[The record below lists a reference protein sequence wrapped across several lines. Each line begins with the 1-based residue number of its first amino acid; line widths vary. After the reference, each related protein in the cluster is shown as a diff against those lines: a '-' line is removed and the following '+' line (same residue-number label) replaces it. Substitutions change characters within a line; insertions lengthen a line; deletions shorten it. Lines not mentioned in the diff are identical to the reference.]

1 MKHIYIH
8 VPFCA
13 RRCVYCDF
21 AIAVRRQIPASGYV
35 KAVLE
40 EYDFR
45 RSSGRWDEAALE
57 TIYLGGGTP
66 SLLPVEQLSE
76 LIDHLRDAEASG
88 ASLREITLEA
98 NPENVNETAARA
110 WVDAG
115 VNRVSLGAQSFDDR
129 ILDWMHRTHD
139 SGQTRSAV
147 RALRVAGVDS
157 VSLDLIIALPFELR
171 HNVAGDLR
179 QTLDLE
185 PDHLSVYGLTVEPRT
200 ALARW
205 VSRSAVIPA
214 ADADYERDFLVADEI
229 LTGAGYEHYEVSNY
243 AKPGRRSLHNSAYWN
258 GSKYAGL
265 GPSAHSFDGMER
277 RWNVA
282 PWARYEREMNE
293 TGNPV
298 EGMET
303 LSSSQASLER
313 LYLGLRVRDGIPSK
327 EIGALDRNLVSRAE
341 DAGWAVSTGSHWR
354 LTVSGWLRLDE
365 IVAALTASPKGG

>member
-21 AIAVRRQIPASGYV
+21 AIAVRRQIPAAGYV

-66 SLLPVEQLSE
+66 SLLPAEQLSE

-313 LYLGLRVRDGIPSK
+313 LYLGLRVRDGIPRK